1 MHTNEPHARAAPGGT
16 FIDRR
21 TRRMG
26 IRPAPTH
33 SGEQTMK
40 TRQISVATAVAMA
53 LCGHGPLAN
62 ADDAAAATGPVV
74 APAAA
79 ATTGGGDS
87 AELQTIL
94 VSGLRAS
101 YEQSLERK
109 RESDSVVEVVT
120 ADDIGKLP
128 DKNVADA
135 VQRLPG
141 VNIASGSGGEGGF
154 SENDRVSIRGT
165 NPSLTQTTV
174 NGHSIATG
182 DWYIGDQTQTV
193 GRSVS
198 FTLLPAEI
206 VGAVEVQKSSQADYI
221 EGGTVGNV
229 DIQTRR
235 PLSFKKELT
244 VQVTGQYLYADLP
257 NTADPQFNG
266 LVNWKNPDGTFGVLL
281 QGFSEARHERRD
293 GQELFLLGEGHI
305 GSANPT
311 APDFDPV
318 AAAHP
323 DLAHVVYP
331 TQIGSAAFT
340 QHSKRTG
347 GLADF
352 QWQPNDKLTLDLNG
366 FYSHFDAT
374 NFDTNFMASPL
385 NELSA
390 GIAPT
395 TYTVINGTLEAAS
408 FPNEVFDPT
417 NPYGSAFPGVR
428 DSISRPK
435 AASSAGYVD
444 LSAKLRATDKL
455 LLTAQ
460 AGYTRGIGQTPN
472 DEGYEAFL
480 VNSRLVYQMMGT
492 LAPATVS
499 FPDMDT
505 TNFKDPAHVSNGGS
519 WHSYTKVTDEETY
532 AQADALLTLDRGVLQ
547 SLKFGL
553 RYAKHDRDDFGINYS
568 CSTDP
573 NAPCLNEPG
582 LALPPPAWNNTVSPG
597 NFGSG
602 IGMMPPNYLQ
612 HFWVMNPSDIAAWMS
627 SYFSVSTGPN
637 YQGNFHIDEK
647 DAAGYLLANLGGSGW
662 RGNAGLRVVHT
673 SQRSDAFNIDPVTGA
688 PIPISSSHDFWD
700 VLPSANF
707 RYDLT
712 HDLVA
717 RLAASRT
724 MSRADYS
731 ALSPAVSL
739 NNLDLTGTGGNADL
753 KPVRSNNFDAALEWY
768 FARGALLSADVFYMD
783 LPSYVTYG
791 HNVRPFINT
800 STNQLASFTVT
811 SPFNIAAKNY
821 GFEVAWQQTLWGPFG
836 ALANYTYNHGHSADG
851 QPLVGSSKD
860 TFNAELYYE
869 AHGLNARIAYTYRSS
884 FLVGLANVT
893 QQYEAGIGTLAASVN
908 YSINEHFMLTFD
920 GLNLN
925 DPRLKYYTNPQQPQA
940 FYSNGRQYFF
950 GVRILL

>member
-1 MHTNEPHARAAPGGT
+1 
-16 FIDRR
+16 
-21 TRRMG
+21 
-26 IRPAPTH
+26 
-33 SGEQTMK
+33 MK
-40 TRQISVATAVAMA
+40 TRNTSVATAVVIGLCGPGLAMA
-53 LCGHGPLAN
+53 AEPAAGP
-62 ADDAAAATGPVV
+62 AA

-79 ATTGGGDS
+79 TDAGGTGSDS
-87 AELQTIL
+87 EQLQT
-94 VSGLRAS
+94 VVVYGLKAS
-101 YEQSLERK
+101 YQQSLERK
-109 RESDSVVEVVT
+109 RESDSVIEVVT

-141 VNIASGSGGEGGF
+141 VNISSGSGGEGGF

-165 NPSLTQTTV
+165 NPSLTQTTL

-206 VGAVEVQKSSQADYI
+206 VGAVVVQKTSEADYI

-229 DIQTRR
+229 DIQTRS
-235 PLSFKKELT
+235 PLSFKKQLT
-244 VQVTGQYLYADLP
+244 VQFTGQYLYADLP
-257 NTADPQFNG
+257 NTFDPQVNG
-266 LVNWKNPDGTFGVLL
+266 LIDLKSADNSFGVLV

-293 GQELFLLGEGHI
+293 GQELFLLGEGQI
-305 GSANPT
+305 GPATGPN
-311 APDFDPV
+311 ADPV
-318 AAAHP
+318 AVAHP
-323 DLAHVVYP
+323 DLANVVYP

-352 QWQPNDKLTLDLNG
+352 RWQPSDTLTLDLNG

-390 GIAPT
+390 GVAPIK
-395 TYTVINGTLEAAS
+395 YTVVNGTLESAT
-408 FPNEVFDPT
+408 FPKEPFDPT

-428 DSISRPK
+428 DSISRPE
-435 AASSAGYVD
+435 AASSTGFVD
-444 LSAKLRATDKL
+444 FDVKLQPNENL
-455 LLTAQ
+455 LLTSQ
-460 AGYTRGIGQTPN
+460 VGYTRAIGETPN

-480 VNSRLVYQMMGT
+480 INSPLSYQMLGT
-492 LAPATVS
+492 TAPATVS
-499 FPDMDT
+499 FPGVNTENFDNP
-505 TNFKDPAHVSNGGS
+505 TNVTNGGS
-519 WHSYTKVTDEETY
+519 WHSYTKVTDEEAY
-532 AQADALLTLDRGVLQ
+532 GQADALLTLDHGILQ

-568 CSTDP
+568 CSVNP
-573 NAPCLNEPG
+573 NALCLTEPG
-582 LALPPPAWNNTVSPG
+582 LGLPPPAWNGTVSPG

-612 HFWVMNPSDIAAWMS
+612 HFWVMDPALIASWMAQ
-627 SYFSVSTGPN
+627 YFSVSTGPN

-647 DAAGYLLANLGGSGW
+647 DAAGYVMANFSGDNW
-662 RGNAGLRVVHT
+662 RGNAGVRIVHT
-673 SQRSDAFNIDPVTGA
+673 AQESDAFNIDPNTGA
-688 PIPISSSHDFWD
+688 PIPVSASHNFWD
-700 VLPSANF
+700 VLPSVNF
-707 RYDLT
+707 RYNLT

-717 RLAASRT
+717 RFAASRT

-768 FARGALLSADVFYMD
+768 FATASLLSLDVFYMD
-783 LPSYVTYG
+783 MPTYVTYG
-791 HNVRPFINT
+791 YNVRPFVNT
-800 STNQLASFTVT
+800 STNRVADFTVT
-811 SPFNIAAKNY
+811 SPFNISAKNY
-821 GFEVAWQQTLWGPFG
+821 GFEAAWQQTLWGPFG
-836 ALANYTYNHGHSADG
+836 ALANYTYNNGWSADN
-851 QPLVGSSKD
+851 QPLVGSSKN
-860 TFNAELYYE
+860 TFNAELYFEKY
-869 AHGLNARIAYTYRSS
+869 GVNARVAYTYRSA

-893 QQYEAGIGTLAASVN
+893 QQYEAGIGTLAASLY
-908 YSINEHFMLTFD
+908 YSVNEHFMLTFD

-940 FYSNGRQYFF
+940 FYVNGRQYFF
-950 GVRILL
+950 GIRILL